1 MSYYTSHVSDNYD
14 ITFEQLTQSPSGK
27 RPVKT
32 SPVPKTGSQK
42 YRSRSAEG
50 ETRPNINSKP
60 LSDTLKPL
68 LLQSTAHGIPR
79 AARGPSIF
87 RRIFW
92 IVIFIICFL
101 SFIVQTGFLCA
112 RFFSFPVNT
121 KLSVRTRK
129 NVTWP
134 AVTVCNLNKFAKSLI
149 DNVDSL
155 QNLNGMIF
163 QSAVDLMYQEYQ
175 ECREEEEMYDC
186 GNNECGFVFW
196 KCDGYYD
203 CESNRDERNEDCCED
218 IQHNYESN
226 MEDHG

>member
-1 MSYYTSHVSDNYD
+1 MSYYSPHVSGNYD

-27 RPVKT
+27 RPNT
-32 SPVPKTGSQK
+32 SSAPKLTEK
-42 YRSRSAEG
+42 YRSRSVEG
-50 ETRPNINSKP
+50 DSRTNLAAKP
-60 LSDTLKPL
+60 LSDTLRPL

-134 AVTVCNLNKFAKSLI
+134 AVTVCNLNKFAKSMI

-163 QSAVDLMYQEYQ
+163 QSAVGESKFFNCFYNNH
-175 ECREEEEMYDC
+175 C
-186 GNNECGFVFW
+186 G
-196 KCDGYYD
+196 CD
-203 CESNRDERNEDCCED
+203 
-218 IQHNYESN
+218 
-226 MEDHG
+226 